1 MWHPR
6 LSRWIR
12 GQRERGLMDFQST
25 RRVNAVD
32 WHECQSSESSPKCQC
47 SMLFAR
53 AIGLTRKIDII
64 NLAA

>member
-1 MWHPR
+1 
-6 LSRWIR
+6 
-12 GQRERGLMDFQST
+12 MDFQST